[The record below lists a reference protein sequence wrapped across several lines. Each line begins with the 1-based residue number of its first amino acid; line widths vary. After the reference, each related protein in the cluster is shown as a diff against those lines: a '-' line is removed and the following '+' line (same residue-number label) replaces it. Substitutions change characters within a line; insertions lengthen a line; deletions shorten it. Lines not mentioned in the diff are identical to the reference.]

1 MIDLSRTFDSAASS
15 INNRRA
21 VRNLLLWISL
31 FFLFSLIG
39 RSTAEAAEGQS
50 GLATLT
56 GPGPQFAIA
65 DFDGDVHPDLASI
78 QTGSNNSGTTT
89 YWIQLHLSTIGLQSI
104 RLVAS
109 PGGLRIKARDVNGDH
124 AIDLVIATA
133 WFDQPVAVLLNDGH
147 GGFSRAEPSIFP
159 RAFSKPE
166 VYWACSSIFAVDSVA
181 VLPQSCAGVRGERE
195 ASPHDCSP
203 SGLIA
208 PSSSGFLASS
218 ILIPHAGRAPPSE
231 IPYF

>member
-1 MIDLSRTFDSAASS
+1 MIDLSRRFPSGASPTD
-15 INNRRA
+15 NRRA
-21 VRNLLLWISL
+21 VRNLFLWISL
-31 FFLFSLIG
+31 FLLFGLIG
-39 RSTAEAAEGQS
+39 RSTAEAAENQS
-50 GLATLT
+50 GPATLS

-89 YWIQLHLSTIGLQSI
+89 YWIQLQLSTVGLQSI
-104 RLVAS
+104 RIVAP

-133 WFDQPVAVLLNDGH
+133 WFDQPVAVLLNNGH

-166 VYWACSSIFAVDSVA
+166 VYWACSSIFAADSVG
-181 VLPQSCAGVRGERE
+181 VLPQSYAGVRGEKE
-195 ASPHDCSP
+195 ASPHGCP
-203 SGLIA
+203 PAGLIA
-208 PSSSGFLASS
+208 ASSSGFLANS

-231 IPYF
+231 ISAF